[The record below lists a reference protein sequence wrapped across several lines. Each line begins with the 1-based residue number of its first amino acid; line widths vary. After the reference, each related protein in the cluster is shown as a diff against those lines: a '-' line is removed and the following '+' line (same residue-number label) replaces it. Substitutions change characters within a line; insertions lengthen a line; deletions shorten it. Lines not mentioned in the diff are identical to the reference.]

1 MKDRAPKKGK
11 IIAPHSMTSIHR
23 HVCVYCGAVAESRD
37 HVPPKA
43 WFAREARTLI
53 RVPACNTCNH
63 GRSAADEEFRIALS
77 LLAGLKTPTLR
88 KLWKK
93 SLKTLRHAPRIQRKF
108 ASGVFKD
115 QATGRSG
122 INLPRRM
129 FDDAMTRIVR
139 GLHWYH
145 YRELVPIDAPNY
157 LERLRI
163 PLEHPVILNVKYLTT
178 SLNASK
184 HRRLAVSTET
194 KLRTRHCTSVDTT
207 PPRPLPLMATNKVGR
222 KQWIFSGRCRHRVTL
237 RRRSL
242 RAARSGRD
250 DGI

>member
-1 MKDRAPKKGK
+1 
-11 IIAPHSMTSIHR
+11 MTSIHR

-145 YRELVPIDAPNY
+145 YRELVPIDAPIEVWH
-157 LERLRI
+157 L
-163 PLEHPVILNVKYLTT
+163 
-178 SLNASK
+178 S
-184 HRRLAVSTET
+184 
-194 KLRTRHCTSVDTT
+194 
-207 PPRPLPLMATNKVGR
+207 
-222 KQWIFSGRCRHRVTL
+222 
-237 RRRSL
+237 
-242 RAARSGRD
+242 RSGFEEARNSLVMD
-250 DGI
+250 LRSDHVGHDQFAYMHGRPIDKPELSLWLLCFYRNVFFSVVTGYDSEIDEETV